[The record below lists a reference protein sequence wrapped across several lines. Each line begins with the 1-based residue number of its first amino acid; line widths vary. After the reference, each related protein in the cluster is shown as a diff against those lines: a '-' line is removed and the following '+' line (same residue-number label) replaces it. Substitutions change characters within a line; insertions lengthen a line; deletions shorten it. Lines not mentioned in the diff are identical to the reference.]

1 MGFNKRYIP
10 KIDDL
15 KKIQETI
22 QDDKKFLDLYYFKPD
37 ALIGSKE
44 SVDYL
49 EELARQN
56 EEKNGL

>member
-44 SVDYL
+44 SVDYM

>member
-15 KKIQETI
+15 KKIQETF

-37 ALIGSKE
+37 ALVGSKE

-49 EELARQN
+49 EELAKQN
-56 EEKNGL
+56 EKENGL

>member
-15 KKIQETI
+15 KKIQETMN
-22 QDDKKFLDLYYFKPD
+22 DDKRFLDLYYFKPD
-37 ALIGSKE
+37 ALVGSKE

-49 EELARQN
+49 ENLAREN
-56 EEKNGL
+56 ETKNGL